1 MNLLKKENRHI
12 YIYPVK
18 NKQKQAG
25 SHTRPS
31 FKRHKNRTEK
41 AKKKKKNFRRDVFL
55 FAFRQNK
62 KKSPD
67 SVYLKFDIL

>member
-41 AKKKKKNFRRDVFL
+41 AIKKNFRRDVFL
-55 FAFRQNK
+55 LAFRQNF